1 MLVYSY
7 LCDVNETINTKL
19 MKYRVKKET
28 KPTLKTFGKYKAV
41 AVHNQT
47 IESRQLFEEAARHM
61 SISGG
66 VLEGMMMT
74 VAETVRRH
82 LQMGDKVRIKDF
94 GLMKL
99 EIESDKVDDPKTFR
113 AKKHIRGVRLHFIP
127 ESYEG
132 SQPLYEGI
140 TYEKDKTFSE

>member
-1 MLVYSY
+1 
-7 LCDVNETINTKL
+7 
-19 MKYRVKKET
+19 MKYRIKKET
-28 KPTLKTFGKYKAV
+28 KPRLQTFGKYKAV

-47 IESRQLFEEAARHM
+47 IESRQLFEEAARYM

-127 ESYEG
+127 ESEG
-132 SQPLYEGI
+132 GSPELYKGI
-140 TYEKDKTFSE
+140 TFEREKDSL